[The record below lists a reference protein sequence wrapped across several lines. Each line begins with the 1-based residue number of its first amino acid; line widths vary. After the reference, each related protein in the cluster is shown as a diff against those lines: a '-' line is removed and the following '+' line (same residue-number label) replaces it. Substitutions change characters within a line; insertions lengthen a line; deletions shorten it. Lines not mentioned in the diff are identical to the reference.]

1 MDRLSDAANDETD
14 RYFVARTLADVR
26 GRALGILYI
35 PSSLRTGTSPRIAFR
50 HCQVSMRACAAGE
63 RAWCACTRRSD
74 IRSCAVQRCCQIS
87 AQIFRRLQCL
97 SLRISSARTES
108 ARLRLTRSKRRE
120 VSARSVCQ
128 FVKRRRSRKAQRS
141 TRRGTRHGR
150 AGVRGSSRLRA
161 RTPCPRRR
169 RSYPLRRCAL
179 QGRIQP
185 TSRRSG
191 SWPGPR

>member
-1 MDRLSDAANDETD
+1 MDRLSNAANDETD

-50 HCQVSMRACAAGE
+50 HCQVSMRACAAGQ

-74 IRSCAVQRCCQIS
+74 IRSCAVLRCCQIS

-120 VSARSVCQ
+120 ASARSACQ
-128 FVKRRRSRKAQRS
+128 FVKRRRSRKAQRKYK
-141 TRRGTRHGR
+141 TRHQAREGR
-150 AGVRGSSRLRA
+150 GRGSSRLRA

-179 QGRIQP
+179 QGRIP
-185 TSRRSG
+185 ATSLRSG
-191 SWPGPR
+191 SWSGPP